1 MSDAV
6 YGMLQVVFAFG
17 LLWALAEL
25 GIIGWSVV
33 RERRL
38 RRARL
43 RR

>member
-6 YGMLQVVFAFG
+6 DGTLRLLLAFG